1 MWQPSLKFPGPSLT
15 NNCGADE
22 INSIKTL
29 DFTSVLET
37 FFDHDENENPY
48 LNTSYSAG
56 YLDIQK
62 INTILKSQ
70 SDPIILSINI
80 QSLNSKHQ
88 NLCQFLSD
96 LTKDS
101 LCIVAVALQEIW
113 RLPHPELLNI
123 NNFQLITKQR
133 NLGQGGGVGFY
144 VRDGYTVKII
154 KHLSPFIEKTCESL
168 TIEIEICKKK
178 YLLTSLYRS
187 PSNNSEHTELFLNSF
202 EEFLTKF
209 TNEKRPIFIFTDS
222 NINLL
227 KIITCKSSQKY
238 LEIIHSAG
246 FSIYNRKATR
256 IQKCNYSMIDH
267 VLCKNEPNQTNS
279 ATVLCDISDHLM
291 NFITF
296 PAIKSKNPHQYTKSR
311 DFSKKEHDCFL

>member
-62 INTILKSQ
+62 INTALKSQ

-101 LCIVAVALQEIW
+101 LCIVAVA
-113 RLPHPELLNI
+113 PP
-123 NNFQLITKQR
+123 
-133 NLGQGGGVGFY
+133 
-144 VRDGYTVKII
+144 
-154 KHLSPFIEKTCESL
+154 P
-168 TIEIEICKKK
+168 
-178 YLLTSLYRS
+178 
-187 PSNNSEHTELFLNSF
+187 
-202 EEFLTKF
+202 
-209 TNEKRPIFIFTDS
+209 
-222 NINLL
+222 
-227 KIITCKSSQKY
+227 
-238 LEIIHSAG
+238 
-246 FSIYNRKATR
+246 
-256 IQKCNYSMIDH
+256 
-267 VLCKNEPNQTNS
+267 
-279 ATVLCDISDHLM
+279 
-291 NFITF
+291 
-296 PAIKSKNPHQYTKSR
+296 
-311 DFSKKEHDCFL
+311 